1 MNATERKTLKRATE
15 SRAAWKAKAVERNR
29 RLRAATRRIH
39 DLEVSRQMWRERTQQ
54 VQQALSTAPPAPSGP
69 STVSETRRR
78 EMPWYIQT
86 ICLNLVLTCAV
97 SFRAVPKILRVF
109 QDLLTYCEV
118 LLPFRIPHFTTVI
131 RWMLRVGT
139 YLVAAAC
146 RFIVTSWVCVLDHTV
161 QVGRKKA
168 LVVLRVPLARMAEP
182 RALQQ
187 TDMEVVSITVKET
200 WNGAAVQAVLE
211 DLFARIGPPVQ
222 VVSDRGSDLK
232 KGLSNIV
239 AAGQFPMKITT
250 DVTHLIANLL
260 KKKYQTHPQFQA
272 LLTHLTSTKQQ
283 LLQTALAYLVPV
295 TARAKSRF
303 LNLPAIAN
311 WTANVLA
318 YLPTLPTASA
328 QARQQREQ
336 ILTHV
341 GWLQEFHP
349 FLSTFQQ
356 EMQHL
361 TTLQQLLK
369 TTGLT
374 TATYAQARQCVHQ
387 ISDEAIQQ
395 PLYDYLDTERAF
407 VIQRSQV
414 SLLSS
419 DVIESLFGSY
429 KQLAKPHGL
438 SEINRMIFAIPCLC
452 EELHPLMVREAFAS
466 QSNQAAQAICRQA
479 IPTTLLAQRR
489 RVLLPSMT
497 PPSNQQSLSGNGITP
512 PP

>member
-15 SRAAWKAKAVERNR
+15 SRAAWKTKAMERNR
-29 RLRAATRRIH
+29 RLRAATRRIQ
-39 DLEVSRQMWRERTQQ
+39 DLEVSRQMWRERA
-54 VQQALSTAPPAPSGP
+54 QQAQPIPPTAAPSSGP
-69 STVSETRRR
+69 PGVSEARRR
-78 EMPWYIQT
+78 EMSWLIQT
-86 ICLNLVLTCAV
+86 VCLNLVLTCAV
-97 SFRAVPKILRVF
+97 SFRAVPKILAVF
-109 QDLLTYCEV
+109 QELLRYCEV
-118 LLPFRIPHFTTVI
+118 VLPFTIPHFTTVI
-131 RWMLRVGT
+131 RWMIRVGT
-139 YLVAAAC
+139 YLVADAC

-168 LVVLRVPLARMAEP
+168 LVVLRVPLERVAAP
-182 RALQQ
+182 RALRQ
-187 TDMEVVSITVKET
+187 TDVEVVSITVKET
-200 WNGAAVQAVLE
+200 WNGAAVQAVLD
-211 DLFARIGPPVQ
+211 DLFARIGAPVQ

-232 KGLSNIV
+232 KGVSNIV
-239 AAGQFPMKITT
+239 EAGRMSMKITT

-303 LNLPAIAN
+303 LNLPAIAR
-311 WTANVLA
+311 WTARVLA
-318 YLPTLPTASA
+318 SLPTLSAASP
-328 QARQQREQ
+328 QARQHREQ
-336 ILTHV
+336 ILTHI
-341 GWLQEFHP
+341 GWLQDFHP
-349 FLSTFQQ
+349 FLRTFQQ
-356 EMQHL
+356 EMRHL
-361 TTLQQLLK
+361 TALQQALK

-374 TATYAQARQCVHQ
+374 TEAYAQARQCVQQ

-407 VIQRSQV
+407 VIKRSHV
-414 SLLSS
+414 SLLTS

-429 KQLAKPHGL
+429 KHLAKPHRL

-452 EELHPLMVREAFAS
+452 EELHPFLVREAFAS
-466 QSNQAAQAICRQA
+466 QSNQAAQKICHQA

-489 RVLLPSMT
+489 RVL
-497 PPSNQQSLSGNGITP
+497 PPSRTASATQQSLSENAITP